1 MIQYTSG
8 STAGARGVTLTHGNL
23 LHNLEQ
29 IRCRFGVSPETRG
42 VIWLPPYHDMGLI
55 GGILQPVF
63 TGSPCVLMA
72 PTAFLQRPRRWLE
85 AISKYR
91 ATVSGGPNFAFD
103 LCVRKIPPADRET
116 LDLSS
121 WEVAFNGAE
130 PVRPDTMDRFSEAFA
145 SCGFRRRAFHPCYG
159 LAEATLMVTAGE
171 MMGGPVSE
179 AVDGAALKL
188 AGCGRAVAATSV
200 RIVDPVS
207 CEESPANRA
216 GEIWVSGPSVASGY
230 WKRPE
235 DTAIVFGAK
244 ISGETGG
251 RAYLRT
257 GDLGYLRGGEL
268 YVTGRLKD
276 LIILNGANYHPHD
289 IEAAVEGCHPALRH
303 GCAAA
308 FGVAVDGSERLV
320 IAHEVE
326 PRAQYSVTELATAV
340 RRAVSDRHGLE
351 VGSLVLIKAGT
362 IPKTTS
368 GKIRRGACRDAY
380 LNGELALI
388 SEWHSPAPDS
398 TATGA
403 RPKSEA
409 EICDWLSAELSQRLG
424 MDSQEIDIRRPF
436 SEYGVESTEAV
447 SLALAM
453 ETWLNRPVSP
463 TLVWDYPT
471 IELLARHL
479 AGEPAA
485 GRGESG
491 NASRNDEPLAVIGMA
506 CRFPGA
512 DTPEAF
518 WTLLRNGRSAITN
531 IPGDRPTLERLQSAG
546 GADSGARW
554 GGFLKDIALFDPYFF
569 GIAPREAALMDPQ
582 QRLLLEVTWEALASS
597 GHAPEKLSGTRTGVF
612 IGISNADYA
621 REQTRGSSEQ
631 PLDMYSGTGN
641 ALSIA
646 ANRISYLLD
655 AKGPSMAVDTAC
667 SSSLVALD
675 LARQSLQRGESSMAV
690 VGGVNLILSPEPS
703 LVLARRQ
710 MLAPD
715 GKCKVF
721 DASADGYVRGEGC
734 GVVVLKRL
742 SDALSAGDRIAG
754 LILASNVNQDGRTNG
769 LTAPNGPSQQQ
780 VIRQALRNAG
790 VQPDEVGLFETHGTG
805 TALGDAIEAG
815 SLASVFEGPL
825 DGAGAC
831 WMGSLKANV
840 GHLEPAAGIA
850 SLIKT
855 LLALENGEIPPQIQ
869 VGQMNPNIALENSRL
884 RIPQRLEAWPRNGR
898 RRVAALNSFGFGG
911 TNVTAVVAEA
921 PESGAGRQAVS
932 GLQNF
937 RRERFW
943 FDERARGA
951 LTPLDE
957 ETPIRPLLGR
967 RVAAPDPIFELRVST
982 KELTYLA
989 QHSIS
994 GEVIFPAAA
1003 YLEMALEAV
1012 MEHHGESAVE
1022 LTDVVIQEPIRLP
1035 AGHGRTVQIL
1045 LSALDG
1051 HQTSFRIF
1059 SRPANESNGAAW
1071 TLHAK
1076 GCARPLETTDVPACD
1091 LDSARK
1097 KCNAELSALDVYD
1110 EFQRRGLEYGE
1121 LFRAIREVWTG
1132 DRQALGR
1139 IAIHSSLETVAGD
1152 FSVHPTLLDA
1162 ALQVLG
1168 PAALSCAGG
1177 PWAPFRVDR
1186 FRWLGGYLTQGWS
1199 HACLQESGDR
1209 TIRGDVRVFDPQG
1222 RLAIE
1227 ISGIALRQ
1235 MGAGPS
1241 VPPPS
1246 AAMVY
1251 ELRWESKPLSGNT
1264 RALAG
1269 RWLVVAD
1276 EADSGAR
1283 VCEQIRQAGAD
1294 GERIAADSA
1303 TVRASLKGCDVAG
1316 MLYVPRC
1323 AAVEEAQDLAE
1334 QALGVLGAVAAAG
1347 SKPELWLVTRG
1358 AQSVTP
1364 CLAQAPLWGLGR
1376 VFRLEQPAI
1385 PCTLVDLNSDAG
1397 VWDDLVKELQAGERD
1412 HEVAWQEGAR
1422 VVPRVIEIPSREPAG
1437 IAIPPGD
1444 SYRLTI
1450 PSPGSLHSLV
1460 LEPQSRRPPVRGQ
1473 VEVRIHAAGMNF
1485 SDVLKG
1491 TGIYPGGD
1499 ETGPMLG
1506 AECAGVVERAGEDVT
1521 AFSCGDEVMGIAPH
1535 SIARYGTTSELLLVR
1550 KPKQLGFEE
1559 AAGVPVAFLTAAYA
1573 LYRLARIRR
1582 GERLLIHCASGGV
1595 GLAAIQL
1602 ARRAGAEI
1610 LATAGSAEK
1619 RAFLESLGVTAVF
1632 DSRSLDFA
1640 ARIREYTGGRGVDVV
1655 LNSLSGKAMTR
1666 SLELLAPHG
1675 RFLEIGKTD
1684 IYQDRKLDLHPFRRA
1699 ISYFA
1704 IDLDRMIRERPEEIH
1719 ELLAEIAAWFEAGE
1733 LKPLPLRVFPVQQA
1747 REAFRHMAQAKHIGK
1762 IVLVPAEPN
1771 SVRGRIFRRDG
1782 TYLVTGGLGA
1792 LGLEVAEWMANRGA
1806 GRIVLVGRSEPSGG
1820 ALSRIAALRGSGSGR
1835 DRQPRECERLRASRA
1850 HRRRNA
1856 ASFSL
1861 ARHRSRGRSPGRR
1874 NVGECDRRSVT
1885 PGDGSQSRGR
1895 LERSSSYAASEFGFL
1910 RVVLVRRLRG
1920 GFAGASQL
1928 RGGERVPRFAGGAPT
1943 VAGHALAGCELGAV
1957 GRRQVWRRE
1966 APGVS
1971 NCSEFSFSSR
1981 QGRFVR
1987 WRMNSRPAAPG
1998 R

>member
-1 MIQYTSG
+1 
-8 STAGARGVTLTHGNL
+8 
-23 LHNLEQ
+23 
-29 IRCRFGVSPETRG
+29 
-42 VIWLPPYHDMGLI
+42 
-55 GGILQPVF
+55 
-63 TGSPCVLMA
+63 
-72 PTAFLQRPRRWLE
+72 
-85 AISKYR
+85 
-91 ATVSGGPNFAFD
+91 
-103 LCVRKIPPADRET
+103 
-116 LDLSS
+116 
-121 WEVAFNGAE
+121 
-130 PVRPDTMDRFSEAFA
+130 
-145 SCGFRRRAFHPCYG
+145 
-159 LAEATLMVTAGE
+159 
-171 MMGGPVSE
+171 
-179 AVDGAALKL
+179 
-188 AGCGRAVAATSV
+188 
-200 RIVDPVS
+200 
-207 CEESPANRA
+207 
-216 GEIWVSGPSVASGY
+216 
-230 WKRPE
+230 
-235 DTAIVFGAK
+235 
-244 ISGETGG
+244 
-251 RAYLRT
+251 
-257 GDLGYLRGGEL
+257 
-268 YVTGRLKD
+268 
-276 LIILNGANYHPHD
+276 
-289 IEAAVEGCHPALRH
+289 
-303 GCAAA
+303 
-308 FGVAVDGSERLV
+308 
-320 IAHEVE
+320 
-326 PRAQYSVTELATAV
+326 
-340 RRAVSDRHGLE
+340 
-351 VGSLVLIKAGT
+351 
-362 IPKTTS
+362 
-368 GKIRRGACRDAY
+368 
-380 LNGELALI
+380 
-388 SEWHSPAPDS
+388 
-398 TATGA
+398 
-403 RPKSEA
+403 
-409 EICDWLSAELSQRLG
+409 
-424 MDSQEIDIRRPF
+424 
-436 SEYGVESTEAV
+436 
-447 SLALAM
+447 
-453 ETWLNRPVSP
+453 
-463 TLVWDYPT
+463 
-471 IELLARHL
+471 
-479 AGEPAA
+479 
-485 GRGESG
+485 
-491 NASRNDEPLAVIGMA
+491 MA

-518 WTLLRNGRSAITN
+518 WTLLRNGHSAITN

-675 LARQSLQRGESSMAV
+675 LARQSLQRGESSMAI

-921 PESGAGRQAVS
+921 PESGTARRAVS

-943 FDERARGA
+943 FDERAGVTF
-951 LTPLDE
+951 TPLDE

-967 RVAAPDPIFELRVST
+967 RVPAPDPIFELRVST

-1035 AGHGRTVQIL
+1035 AGHSRTVQIL

-1051 HQTSFRIF
+1051 HQSSFRIF

-1076 GCARPLETTDVPACD
+1076 GQARPLENTEDPACD

-1097 KCNAELSALDVYD
+1097 KCIAELSAHDVYD

-1121 LFRAIREVWTG
+1121 LFRGIREVWTG

-1199 HACLQESGDR
+1199 HACLQESGAR
-1209 TIRGDVRVFDPQG
+1209 TIRGDVRVFNPQG

-1269 RWLVVAD
+1269 RWLVVTD

-1294 GERIAADSA
+1294 GEWIAADLA
-1303 TVRASLKGCDVAG
+1303 TVRASLKDRDIAG
-1316 MLYVPRC
+1316 VLYVPRC

-1376 VFRLEQPAI
+1376 VFRLEHPAI

-1397 VWDDLVKELQAGERD
+1397 DWGDLVKELQAGERD
-1412 HEVAWQEGAR
+1412 HEVAWREGAR
-1422 VVPRVIEIPSREPAG
+1422 VVPRVTEIPSREPAG

-1450 PSPGSLHSLV
+1450 PSPGSLHSLA
-1460 LEPQSRRPPVRGQ
+1460 LEPQSRRAPVRGQ

-1499 ETGPMLG
+1499 ETGPVLG

-1521 AFSCGDEVMGIAPH
+1521 AFSSGDEVMGIAPH

-1582 GERLLIHCASGGV
+1582 GERVLIHCASGGV

-1655 LNSLSGKAMTR
+1655 LNSLSGEAMTR
-1666 SLELLAPHG
+1666 SVELLAPHG

-1684 IYQDRKLDLHPFRRA
+1684 IYQNRKLDLHPFQRA

-1719 ELLAEIAAWFEAGE
+1719 ELLVEIAAWFEAGE

-1820 ALSRIAALRGSGSGR
+1820 ALSRIAALRARGV
-1835 DRQPRECERLRASRA
+1835 DVIASRA
-1850 HRRRNA
+1850 NVSDFGQVERIVAETPQAFPLRGIVHAAGVLEDATLVNVTGGQLRRVMEPKVAGAWNVHRATQHLSLDFFVLFSSA
-1856 ASFSL
+1856 ASVV
-1861 ARHRSRGRSPGRR
+1861 GSPG
-1874 NVGECDRRSVT
+1874 
-1885 PGDGSQSRGR
+1885 QA
-1895 LERSSSYAASEFGFL
+1895 SYGAANAFL
-1910 RVVLVRRLRG
+1910 D
-1920 GFAGASQL
+1920 S
-1928 RGGERVPRFAGGAPT
+1928 
-1943 VAGHALAGCELGAV
+1943 LGAYRKSLGMPSLV
-1957 GRRQVWRRE
+1957 VNWGPWAGDRY
-1966 APGVS
+1966 G
-1971 NCSEFSFSSR
+1971 
-1981 QGRFVR
+1981 G
-1987 WRMNSRPAAPG
+1987 G
-1998 R
+1998 